1 VPRKEARTG
10 PTAGF
15 TLVEAIVAAGL
26 TALVAGFGTLVLPDL
41 VRGLR
46 VAGATRELAAVL
58 RLARGRALAQ
68 GAAVEVEF
76 DVPGATVIVRAPG
89 GAPLEERRLPDGV
102 VFIGVP
108 ARGRI
113 RFGALGTADNGTLL
127 VGAGQARGR
136 VVVNQRGRVRVT

>member
-15 TLVEAIVAAGL
+15 SLIEAVVAAGL
-26 TALVAGFGTLVLPDL
+26 TALIAGFGTLVLPDL

-46 VAGATRELAAVL
+46 VASATRELAAVL
-58 RLARGRALAQ
+58 RLARGRALAA
-68 GAAVEVEF
+68 GAAVDVEF
-76 DVPGATVIVRAPG
+76 DVARATVVVRTAG
-89 GAPLEERRLPDGV
+89 GARLDERRLPDGV
-102 VFIGVP
+102 AFVGVP

-127 VGAGQARGR
+127 LGAGRARGR

>member
-15 TLVEAIVAAGL
+15 TLVEALVAAGL
-26 TALVAGFGTLVLPDL
+26 TAIVAGFGTLVLPDI

-58 RLARGRALAQ
+58 RLARGRALSG
-68 GAAVEVEF
+68 GAAVDVEF
-76 DVPGATVIVRAPG
+76 DVPRATIVVRAVG
-89 GAPLEERRLPDGV
+89 GARLEERHLPDGV
-102 VFIGVP
+102 AFVGVP
-108 ARGRI
+108 AKGKI

-127 VGAGQARGR
+127 LGAGQARGR
-136 VVVNQRGRVRVT
+136 IVVNQRGRVRVA